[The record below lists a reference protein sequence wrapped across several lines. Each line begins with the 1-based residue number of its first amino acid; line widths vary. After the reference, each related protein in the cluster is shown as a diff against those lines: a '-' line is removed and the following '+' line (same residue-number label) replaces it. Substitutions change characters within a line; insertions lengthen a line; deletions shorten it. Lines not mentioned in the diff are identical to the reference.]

1 MIRVAEVALEA
12 SALENLRGVAKSI
25 ASTAEG
31 MRLRELD
38 VSYSGDSVVEAVTAF
53 VMLCPK
59 LRVLSMRLL
68 GITDSMFQDMGM
80 CLVGWLAGVASTLT
94 DGNWWCCCA
103 LPAVCACPKLEEVV
117 VARCNKLTGRSTMRS
132 LASYGRHLKH
142 LNVSW

>member
-68 GITDSMFQDMGM
+68 GITDSMFQDMGTS
-80 CLVGWLAGVASTLT
+80 LVGWLAGLAHSPMAHGGVAVLCS
-94 DGNWWCCCA
+94 
-103 LPAVCACPKLEEVV
+103 AVCACPKLEEVV

>member
-1 MIRVAEVALEA
+1 MCERRSTPSHLPAFTSSGCLQTLEVIRVAEVALEA

-80 CLVGWLAGVASTLT
+80 SLVGWQVWLA
-94 DGNWWCCCA
+94 
-103 LPAVCACPKLEEVV
+103 
-117 VARCNKLTGRSTMRS
+117 
-132 LASYGRHLKH
+132 H
-142 LNVSW
+142 